1 MKKFLFILV
10 FSVFGYS
17 TAQRIETCK
26 CDILKKSEDS
36 LHISYS
42 KNRFRSITKTKA
54 LKPPFKFI
62 SIKYLK
68 NYAKS
73 QDIVDSVEMKIR
85 KEISKIAPDT
95 ILDNSY
101 KIRDSIE
108 STEYSKTYGDIPR
121 PVIIK
126 TGELNGLSAIL
137 YRTKSFYSPRY
148 YLRISADKGKTWKN
162 YYTGITGYKNYLFKS
177 NSQYPL
183 WKDKDNIQIEANIV
197 RMIEEPAFP
206 SHPEPEYE
214 TIKNNALITLNLKE
228 ILKDSDQDGINDI
241 EEKLIYFTNPLSK
254 DTDNDGINDFE
265 DENPRYK
272 NEDND
277 FSKLVEAIKFGD
289 YPMIKNSDPTIDE
302 FFIDLKSVHED
313 IVRQRRE
320 WEKFS
325 KPREKSFLDKLDLN
339 IITTD
344 DENIRRMNTYG
355 EKIIFLTSRQYT
367 EFLKNNYELALY
379 PNYSTIYKCDDRDN
393 TYILTFDCVV
403 IGETYLIKRT
413 PEGWLV
419 RIVNQWQT

>member
-1 MKKFLFILV
+1 MKKFLFILILCV
-10 FSVFGYS
+10 SGYS
-17 TAQRIETCK
+17 TAQRTEACTC
-26 CDILKKSEDS
+26 DLLKKSEDS
-36 LHISYS
+36 LHILYS
-42 KNRFRSITKTKA
+42 KNKFKPITKTKA
-54 LKPPFKFI
+54 LKPSFKFI

-85 KEISKIAPDT
+85 KEVRKRISDT
-95 ILDNSY
+95 IYDSSY

-108 STEYSKTYGDIPR
+108 RIEYSKTYGDIPR

-126 TGELNGLSAIL
+126 TGELNGLLAIL
-137 YRTKSFYSPRY
+137 YRTRSFYSPRY
-148 YLRISADKGKTWKN
+148 YLRISSDKGKTWKN

-183 WKDKDNIQIEANIV
+183 WKDRDNIQIEANIV

-214 TIKNNALITLNLKE
+214 TVKNNALITLNLKE
-228 ILKDSDQDGINDI
+228 ILKDSDEDGINDI

-272 NEDND
+272 NADND

-289 YPMIKNSDPTIDE
+289 YPIVKNSDPTVDE
-302 FFIDLKSVHED
+302 FIIDLKSFHED
-313 IVRQRRE
+313 IVRQRKD

-325 KPREKSFLDKLDLN
+325 KPREKSFLDKLDLK

-355 EKIIFLTSRQYT
+355 EKIIFLTSKQYI
-367 EFLKNNYELALY
+367 EYLKNNYELAFY
-379 PNYSTIYKCDDRDN
+379 PDYSKIYKCDDKDD
-393 TYILTFDCVV
+393 TYILTFDGVV
-403 IGETYLIKRT
+403 IGETYLIKKI

-419 RIVNQWQT
+419 RVVNQWQT